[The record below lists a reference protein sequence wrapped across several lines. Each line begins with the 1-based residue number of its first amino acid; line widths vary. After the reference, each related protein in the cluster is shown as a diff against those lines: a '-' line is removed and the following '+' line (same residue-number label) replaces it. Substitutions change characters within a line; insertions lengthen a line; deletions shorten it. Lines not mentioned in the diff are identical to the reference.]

1 MAFSSGAVIAFIDV
15 GLGHSPRSVELFR
28 WIESGNFEAAW
39 ALRFDTLLSAL
50 SVNPWPGAVITL
62 IVCLAVGV
70 LSVRDGAPR
79 WPFAAALLV
88 ATASGAG
95 VAWASLQVDALL
107 DRPLPVPDLG
117 DSGQEER
124 EFGVVSHNGAQPQ
137 HAKSG
142 MRVADGS
149 DEASHG

>member
-1 MAFSSGAVIAFIDV
+1 MLLLVVLAIFIV
-15 GLGHSPRSVELFR
+15 
-28 WIESGNFEAAW
+28 
-39 ALRFDTLLSAL
+39 
-50 SVNPWPGAVITL
+50 L
-62 IVCLAVGV
+62 IVFSMPIVFALGV
-70 LSVRDGAPR
+70 
-79 WPFAAALLV
+79 
-88 ATASGAG
+88 AG
-95 VAWASLQVDALL
+95 VAGLFLGGYDMQVVDALL